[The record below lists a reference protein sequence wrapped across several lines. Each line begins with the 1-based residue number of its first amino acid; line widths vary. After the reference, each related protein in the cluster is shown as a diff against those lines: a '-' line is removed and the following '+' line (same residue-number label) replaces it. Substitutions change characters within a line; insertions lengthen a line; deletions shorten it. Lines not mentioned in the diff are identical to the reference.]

1 MLLQLTH
8 SEYGEKM
15 IVEERLMNE
24 TYYDMVVLGAGPGGY
39 VAAIRAA
46 QLGMKTVVIER
57 EHLGGVC
64 LNWGCIPTKSLL
76 RNAEVARLVT
86 TGGKTFGFT
95 AENISLDYASAV
107 SRSRRVSSRLVKGVQ
122 GLMKGNNI
130 DVVMGTGK
138 LNSTTTIEV
147 QLTEGGTKT
156 IKAKSVILATGSRA
170 RVIPGMTV
178 DGLRIL
184 TAREALERKEL
195 PKSAVIIGA
204 GPIGLEFATIWN
216 AYGTKVT
223 VVEMM
228 DQILPAEDKEAATE
242 MSRHLRR
249 AKISTLISTRV
260 EEVIPTD
267 TGVSVKVTGPKG
279 ENTIE
284 AEIALVAIGVRPNSE
299 NIGLETAGI
308 ETERGWVKVDGYM
321 QTNVPGIYAIG
332 DLNGLLP
339 LAHVAS
345 AQAILAVET
354 IAGHKTSPFT
364 VTGMP
369 RGTYTSPQVASFGL
383 SEAAAKEQ
391 GLSISIGKFP
401 FLANGKAL
409 GLGENHGFIKI
420 VSDTNTHEILGAVI
434 VGPEATELLPE
445 LVLAAKSELTPAEI
459 AETVHAHPTLNEAIM
474 EAAHGVFGKAIHI
487 L

>member
-1 MLLQLTH
+1 MKE
-8 SEYGEKM
+8 S
-15 IVEERLMNE
+15 I
-24 TYYDMVVLGAGPGGY
+24 YDIAVLGAGPGGY

-46 QLGMKTVVIER
+46 QLGMKSVVVER

-76 RNAEVARLVT
+76 RNAEVAQLVT
-86 TGGKTFGFT
+86 KGGKTFGFKADNVT
-95 AENISLDYASAV
+95 LDYAAAV
-107 SRSRRVSSRLVKGVQ
+107 SRSRQVSARLVKGV
-122 GLMKGNNI
+122 GALMKGNGI

-138 LNSTTTIEV
+138 LSSPSTIDV
-147 QLTEGGTKT
+147 QLADGGTQT
-156 IKAKSVILATGSRA
+156 ISAKSIILATGSRA
-170 RVIPGMTV
+170 RVLPGMTV
-178 DGLRIL
+178 DGEYIL
-184 TAREALERKEL
+184 TAREALERKVL

-216 AYGTKVT
+216 AYGAKVT
-223 VVEMM
+223 VEEMM
-228 DQILPAEDKEAATE
+228 DHVLPAEDEEAAAE

-249 AKISTLISTRV
+249 AKINTLTSTRV
-260 EEVIPTD
+260 EAISTTES
-267 TGVSVKVTGPKG
+267 GVKVRVVGPKG
-279 ENTIE
+279 ENNLD

-299 NIGLETAGI
+299 NIGLESLGI
-308 ETERGWVKVDGYM
+308 TTDHGWVKVDGFM
-321 QTNVPGIYAIG
+321 RTNVPNVYAIG

-354 IAGHKTSPFT
+354 IVGHKTSPFS
-364 VTGMP
+364 VNWIP

-383 SEAAAKEQ
+383 SEADAKAQ
-391 GLSISIGKFP
+391 GINVSVGKFP

-409 GLGENHGFIKI
+409 GMAENNGFIKI
-420 VSDTNTHEILGAVI
+420 VADTATHEILGAVI
-434 VGPEATELLPE
+434 IGPEATELLAE

-487 L
+487 I